1 MAENGLAERGPESD
15 RSPIKEL
22 LREHHDALWNY
33 AERRRKAEQF
43 TAADA
48 AIGDIND
55 ALPKETHRF
64 VAESNYLEPTTF
76 FEKDAATGE
85 YKKRNTILTQ
95 GRSFRFIGDRLEVVD
110 GELVLVDSEMG
121 GGINVHGSFTL
132 DSLEDIATFDRHKDF
147 EKFLDLVAKTKPG
160 EDAHIDCMY

>member
-1 MAENGLAERGPESD
+1 MAENGLAERGPEAD
-15 RSPIKEL
+15 RSLVKYL
-22 LREHHDALWNY
+22 LQEHRDVLWHY
-33 AERRRKAEQF
+33 PERRRKAEQF

-64 VAESNYLEPTTF
+64 VAESNYLEPTTI

-85 YKKRNTILTQ
+85 YKKRSTIYTQ
-95 GRSFRFIGDRLEVVD
+95 GKSYKFIGDRLEVVD

-132 DSLEDIATFDRHKDF
+132 DSLEDIAAFDRHKDF
-147 EKFLDLVAKTKPG
+147 E
-160 EDAHIDCMY
+160 